1 VSSVGAVKTALVTI
15 LGAALPSS
23 QVVSGPIDVTTLK
36 PRTLEVGSTSTPLQ
50 FDPSSLDGRSGTEL
64 YTLTLTV
71 SVSLPGTD
79 LTDSESLAVADFR
92 AAVAAIR
99 ADPSLSLANLNATC
113 TGAGELV
120 ESATASGRAAA
131 VRFPVEIFTT
141 F

>member
-1 VSSVGAVKTALVTI
+1 MSIGTVKTNLVTI
-15 LGAALPSS
+15 LSAALPSS

-36 PRTLEVGSTSTPLQ
+36 PRALEVGSATTPLQ

-71 SVSLPGTD
+71 SVSLSGTD
-79 LTDSESLAVADFR
+79 LSGPEDLAMADFA

-99 ADPSLSLANLNATC
+99 ADPSLGIANLNATC
-113 TGAGELV
+113 SGAGELV